1 MDRKRRRFFIR
12 TAILTILAAAV
23 VYTLYGHL
31 TSDEKKA
38 LASGDIA
45 PDFVLED
52 LNGKPYRLSDYRGK
66 GVLLNFWGTY
76 CKPCKDEMPYL
87 DRQYKKN
94 KDQGVEILAINVG
107 ETDIVIDNFVK
118 QYKLTF
124 PVVVDHKTEVQTAYN
139 ILPLPTTVLI
149 DSEGKIVK
157 IHLGEMDEQTINHY
171 MELIKP

>member
-76 CKPCKDEMPYL
+76 
-87 DRQYKKN
+87 
-94 KDQGVEILAINVG
+94 
-107 ETDIVIDNFVK
+107 
-118 QYKLTF
+118 
-124 PVVVDHKTEVQTAYN
+124 
-139 ILPLPTTVLI
+139 
-149 DSEGKIVK
+149 
-157 IHLGEMDEQTINHY
+157 
-171 MELIKP
+171 